1 MNLLRPLLFLFTLI
15 SSTINTFSQIEAGV
29 SFRQFDTRSGLPST
43 QVQGIFEDSKGYIW
57 AITDRGAS
65 RYDGYEFKTFTTRN
79 GLPTNNVL
87 LINEDHENRIW
98 FMCNTGEYCYL
109 KDDSAHVFGGNSRI
123 KSLLKD
129 KLPGPFYFDDH
140 DTMWVTSFSG
150 IQLFKCY
157 GDSVQEYTPQVSSN
171 ENPTYYL
178 RKVGEKLITLQVG
191 DVTPENRISTND
203 NISYL
208 LNVAG
213 ECKLACSV
221 QVSENLW
228 AVAGPG
234 GFVIFDEKANLKA
247 YFESSPYLFST
258 LEHDRSGNLWL
269 TNSNGAYRL
278 RDYNNGPSD
287 ADVYFEG
294 HFITAV
300 LQDKNGNYWFG
311 DRDNGLFFVPVLD
324 LKVFSTGIA
333 GKQNKTI
340 SIKTNQDKI
349 YFSDASG
356 QVYQLIENEAVPL
369 KMNQVPSGV
378 SLDFVFTARGNVITG
393 NKPYLVNAKT
403 GKSELL
409 DEKSTIRKSITAK
422 NGTCVFALA
431 DGLGFLDQNEKW
443 SRTTTETFKERS
455 NCVHED
461 EHGAIWIGTNNGLWK
476 YDGTSYSAVE
486 ELSTLKLRIAEIITW
501 NGWLVCATRNAGIV
515 FYKEGQVIKIGEE
528 EGLISDMTDCVVS
541 DHNNIWV
548 GTASGVQHLTVES
561 LATMNIH
568 FKLISDQKGLP
579 SNEVNDIFLFEDKLF
594 VATNNGIC
602 VLNPNSAALPA
613 KTTET
618 FIHRFE
624 VNGKPALAQHPEL
637 SWNENT
643 ITISYNSL
651 YYRTAEKTRYRYK
664 LEGLF
669 SHWIESTSRKA
680 EFPALPAGA
689 YTFIVS
695 SMNEDGDWGSE
706 ASMSFHISPHYS
718 QTTWFRALVVILVL
732 MIATIIFYFIYR
744 GKKQQLENRAKM
756 SELRQQA
763 LNANMNPHFIFN
775 ALGSIQHFINT
786 GKGQEANEYLS
797 DFSRLIRMN
806 LETNQQLEVS
816 LEDEL
821 ERLELYLKLEKL
833 RFDDQLNYQIQIDED
848 LNKYELMI
856 PPMLLQPYV
865 ENALL
870 HGILPSEHTG
880 NLHIHISGLEEG
892 YYQISIIDN
901 GIGLHASQK
910 RPRNGHKSLA
920 LAMNKERLQILEKQ
934 NGKKYEASITDLSN
948 DGENK
953 TGTCVRLVLPSS

>member
-1 MNLLRPLLFLFTLI
+1 MNLQRPLLFLLTLI

-79 GLPTNNVL
+79 GLPTNSVL

-109 KDDSAHVFGGNSRI
+109 KDDSVHVYGGNSRI
-123 KSLLKD
+123 KSMLKD

-140 DTMWVTSFSG
+140 DTMWVTTFSG

-157 GDSVQEYTPQVSSN
+157 GDSVQEYLPQVSSN

-191 DVTPENRISTND
+191 EVTPENRISTND

-234 GFVIFDEKANLKA
+234 GFVVFDEKANLEA

-311 DRDNGLFFVPVLD
+311 DRDNGLFFVPVID
-324 LKVFSTGIA
+324 LKVYSTGVI

-340 SIKTNQDKI
+340 SIKPYQDKI
-349 YFSDASG
+349 FYSDASG
-356 QVYQLIENEAVPL
+356 QVYQLKEEEATPL
-369 KMNQVPSGV
+369 HMTQVPSGV
-378 SLDFVFTARGNVITG
+378 SLDFAFTTKGNIITG
-393 NKPYLVNAKT
+393 NKPILVNTKT
-403 GKSELL
+403 GKSQLL
-409 DEKSTIRKSITAK
+409 DGTSTIRKSITK
-422 NGTCVFALA
+422 KDGTCVFALA
-431 DGLGFLDQNEKW
+431 DGLGFLDKNETW
-443 SRTTTETFKERS
+443 SRSHAESFKERS
-455 NCVHED
+455 NCVYED
-461 EHGAIWIGTNNGLWK
+461 PNGIIWIGTNNGLWK
-476 YDGTSYSAVE
+476 YDGTSYSSVD
-486 ELSTLKLRIAEIITW
+486 ELSPLKLRITEITAW
-501 NGWLVCATRNAGIV
+501 NDWLLCATRNAGIV
-515 FYKEGQVIKIGEE
+515 FYKAGQVVQIGEE
-528 EGLISDMTDCVVS
+528 QGLISDMTDCVVS
-541 DHNNIWV
+541 DQNKVWV
-548 GTASGVQHLTVES
+548 GTASGIHHL
-561 LATMNIH
+561 NIVALVPLNIQ

-579 SNEVNDIFLFEDKLF
+579 SNEVNDIFLFQEKLY

-602 VLNPNSAALPA
+602 VLNSNSAALPA
-613 KTTET
+613 TASTT
-618 FIHRFE
+618 FIHGFE
-624 VNGKPALAQHPEL
+624 VNGRTNTDQHPEL
-637 SWNENT
+637 AWNENT
-643 ITISYNSL
+643 ISISYNSL

-669 SHWIESTSRKA
+669 SHWIETTSRKA
-680 EFPALPAGA
+680 EFPELSAGE
-689 YTFIVS
+689 YKFIVT
-695 SMNEDGDWGSE
+695 SMNEDGEWGSE

-718 QTTWFRALVVILVL
+718 QTTWFRVLVL
-732 MIATIIFYFIYR
+732 VMVVMIATIIFYFIYR

-786 GKGQEANEYLS
+786 GKGQDANEYLS
-797 DFSRLIRMN
+797 DFSKLIRMN
-806 LETNQQLEVS
+806 LETNQQSEVS

-833 RFDDQLNYQIQIDED
+833 RFDDKLNYDIQIDAE

-870 HGILPSEHTG
+870 HGILPSEHKG
-880 NLHIHISGLEEG
+880 NLHIHISSLEGG

-910 RPRNGHKSLA
+910 RPRNGHKSMA

-934 NGKKYEASITDLSN
+934 NGKKYSISIKDLSA
-948 DGENK
+948 DAENRR
-953 TGTCVRLVLPSS
+953 GTQVLLVLPVG